1 MLRNVSDC
9 YDLVLNIQLIPEREF
24 NLDLEFVFGLNHYYG
39 LGPTFSH
46 DNGLGLYLYGDF
58 DLYLYVN
65 LGFYLAI
72 RYQLLS

>member
-24 NLDLEFVFGLNHYYG
+24 NLDLEFDLDLNHYDS

-46 DNGLGLYLYGDF
+46 DNGLGLYLSGDF